1 MRNAKHTKLQG
12 FTGKYLSFM
21 LCFGS
26 QQARAVHRVCVYVNF
41 QLNFL
46 CFILFPLSTSTIW
59 RRMKDLIITLCTS
72 FAHISSQG
80 AKMTSHWVPQR
91 SEKKSQKLTSLG
103 QSREERPQE
112 TGKRGWPPVCA
123 PAPHRPEH
131 ESPDIWGG
139 PAATLALR
147 KPGGNNIKIERKKEL
162 SEVVTLRIFSLS
174 VQMKKMGP
182 EICLPMASMRNHQ
195 HGSMSWI

>member
-1 MRNAKHTKLQG
+1 MNVATIFWISPWWETPNILSSEVLC
-12 FTGKYLSFM
+12 GKCLSFM

-91 SEKKSQKLTSLG
+91 SGKKSQKLTFHWGRAGRSGLRKSGSGVGRPSVLWPRTDLSTKAQTSGEAQRPHGRLG
-103 QSREERPQE
+103 SRE
-112 TGKRGWPPVCA
+112 A
-123 PAPHRPEH
+123 
-131 ESPDIWGG
+131 IY
-139 PAATLALR
+139 
-147 KPGGNNIKIERKKEL
+147 
-162 SEVVTLRIFSLS
+162 
-174 VQMKKMGP
+174 
-182 EICLPMASMRNHQ
+182 
-195 HGSMSWI
+195 